1 LAIDAGATT
10 RFIGRSPTI
19 FLRLLVHSSLSAMS
33 KSGLSS
39 RNQRGFGTTTSESS
53 RDHKRNPQLQLY
65 ERQVAPLRKLG
76 RLREAEPFLRLL
88 LQSQSN
94 LPEVYRD
101 LGELAAQRG
110 ELDQA
115 AQWRDAWLEQASTR
129 PELRWEQG
137 CSAEALGRRKQA
149 LEHFQW
155 LLERQPHHLGAIQ
168 HSARL
173 LLRLGNSIEAL
184 PLFEHWLE
192 QSPSDPEA
200 RVCLSVCLLELQRST
215 AAEALLREAPK
226 PSAANAASAWLQLGR
241 AVEARLLQT
250 KGKEQQALTLA
261 RALLQEAETRDLPWP
276 LQRLLAP
283 LLLEQQ
289 RLELLQ
295 PVLEQALRHQP
306 EQPDLYAL
314 KAESLLLQGQLRAG
328 YEAFDQQRRLLEA
341 QGQSIGHGCS
351 LPRFEVGVSNGPL
364 ALIGTGTLGDTLL
377 LSRYAPWL
385 QEQLQTPVQLFV
397 QPPLLALLQGALTP
411 SIDVKPLAALAQQHG
426 GYALPLVSLPGLFG
440 SCTEHHR
447 LGTPNLKADPA
458 LIQQWRDRL
467 QLSTDERLVGLN
479 WHGSALQSLLERQ
492 SSNIPLET
500 FQPVSELPR
509 VRLLSL
515 QKGIGQEQ
523 LETCSFRHRFVTI
536 QDEVNRVQRLEHMA
550 ALMSLCDWVL
560 TDDSGPAHLA
570 GCLGIPGVVLLPQR
584 INWRW
589 GSLDADRNPWYPS
602 LKLIRQQ
609 PQQAWSELVA
619 EATAWLEGELQKL

>member
-1 LAIDAGATT
+1 M
-10 RFIGRSPTI
+10 S
-19 FLRLLVHSSLSAMS
+19 RLNRSSL
-33 KSGLSS
+33 
-39 RNQRGFGTTTSESS
+39 RQRGFGNTRSESS
-53 RDHKRNPQLQLY
+53 QGHSRTPQLQLY
-65 ERQVAPLRKLG
+65 EKQVAPLRKLG
-76 RLREAEPFLRLL
+76 RLHDAEPFLRLL

-110 ELDQA
+110 DTDQA

-137 CSAEALGRRKQA
+137 CAAEALGRMKPA

-155 LLERQPHHLGAIQ
+155 LLEQQPHHLGAIQ

-173 LLRLGNSIEAL
+173 LLRLGNSRQAL
-184 PLFEHWLE
+184 PLFEDWLE
-192 QSPSDPEA
+192 QAPSDPEA
-200 RVCLSVCLLELQRST
+200 RVCLSLCLFEHQQSQ
-215 AAEALLREAPK
+215 AAEALLSEVPQR
-226 PSAANAASAWLQLGR
+226 SGANASSAWLQLGR
-241 AVEARLLQT
+241 AIEARLLQN
-250 KGKEQQALTLA
+250 KGQEQQALSLA
-261 RALLQEAETRDLPWP
+261 QELLLDAETRDRPWP
-276 LQRLLAP
+276 LQRLLCP

-295 PVLEQALRHQP
+295 PVLEQALQHQP

-314 KAESLLLQGQLRAG
+314 KAECLLLQGQLRAG

-341 QGQSIGHGCS
+341 QGQSLGHGCS
-351 LPRFEVGVSNGPL
+351 LPRFEVGVSKGPL

-385 QEQLQTPVQLFV
+385 QEQLPIPVQLFV
-397 QPPLLALLQGALTP
+397 QPPLLALLQTALSS
-411 SIDVKPLAALAQQHG
+411 SIAVKSLAALAQQHCG
-426 GYALPLVSLPGLFG
+426 EALPLASLPGLFG
-440 SCTEHHR
+440 SCTEHPS
-447 LGTPNLKADPA
+447 LGTPNLTADPA
-458 LIQQWRDRL
+458 LIQQWQDRMH
-467 QLSTDERLVGLN
+467 LSTDERLVGLN

-500 FQPVSELPR
+500 FQPVSELPG

-523 LETCSFRHRFVTI
+523 LETCSFRHRFVSI
-536 QDEVNRVQRLEHMA
+536 QGDVNRVQRLEHMA
-550 ALMSLCDWVL
+550 ALMSLCHWVV

-589 GSLDADRNPWYPS
+589 GSPDADRHPWYPS

-619 EATAWLEGELQKL
+619 EATAWLTGQLTKPQVTHEEPANGTSTDGGFLNHQS